1 MTEEPIQP
9 QPAISEDSPPK
20 RKMSL
25 PVPVPVV
32 AGGVFGVLLLAGLMW
47 MARRPPPP
55 PAAAPSEESLAYLS
69 NVTVSDYHLSIADN
83 MVGSVIVYL
92 DGLVNN
98 KGDRVVRYL
107 RVRLFFYDSLS
118 QLILRVERDIV
129 TPDGAPLAPGE
140 TREFQLRFDRPPAS
154 WNLQAPQ
161 FQLVS
166 LEIE

>member
-55 PAAAPSEESLAYLS
+55 PPAAPSEESLAYLS

-107 RVRLFFYDSLS
+107 RVRLYFYDSLS

-129 TPDGAPLAPGE
+129 TPDGAPLPTAIRAEMLGDE
-140 TREFQLRFDRPPAS
+140 LMRVRGTARMLHITEEGIHGHA
-154 WNLQAPQ
+154 
-161 FQLVS
+161 
-166 LEIE
+166 